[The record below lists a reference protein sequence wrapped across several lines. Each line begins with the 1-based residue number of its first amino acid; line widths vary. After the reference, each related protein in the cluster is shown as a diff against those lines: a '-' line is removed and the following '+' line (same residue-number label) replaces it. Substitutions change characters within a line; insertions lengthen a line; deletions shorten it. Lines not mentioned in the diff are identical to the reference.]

1 MRTYSKGSPQMY
13 NLRKPDAST
22 FPNHDGEY
30 TICDL
35 FNTNRIGF
43 RYWNESPWVQYEDIS
58 APAGRFLGG
67 LSAFVN
73 GIYTYSGAESV
84 VLVSRETRIPIKEI
98 TFISCTDPRLSSDAG
113 EASAGPF
120 VIAMDNAGIK
130 VLPHIL
136 NGVIL
141 VSAWSAGNSYL
152 YSAIRTVHSMDLSR
166 RMSAAFRKVN
176 LWRLP

>member
-1 MRTYSKGSPQMY
+1 MY

-98 TFISCTDPRLSSDAG
+98 TFSDK
-113 EASAGPF
+113 EVLWRMIFFYIF
-120 VIAMDNAGIK
+120 VCSLDNA
-130 VLPHIL
+130 
-136 NGVIL
+136 
-141 VSAWSAGNSYL
+141 
-152 YSAIRTVHSMDLSR
+152 HSFMYR
-166 RMSAAFRKVN
+166 
-176 LWRLP
+176 PPT